1 MPPGIA
7 TALLVSQVRNTAP
20 FLFDESG
27 GPPYAD
33 VLRSWAT
40 RDEPEPPLF
49 EFFKLCLSAHWATAG
64 TFVPT
69 DVDNAIRKK
78 LWEQPDSAEHRAEM
92 ADLVLQ
98 SFAWDYVPFTAR
110 RVTLPNGKLVATH
123 EGTWFSVAAGAYAAC
138 KAPDPQ
144 GGSPDP
150 ERAERLLETIAAEVR
165 READALANLRKAE
178 DALGFLTAIPLV
190 CHNLGDLDRVI
201 DFWEL
206 PADDALRLRVYDA
219 TKPGAVEH
227 DPLFTLAAEI
237 NTAHLADENHRHLAL
252 RKAKGLRRK
261 RDYLLPVG
269 PCFDEWGMTIAKRAG
284 GLDLPALGE
293 VVSALLDGMEW
304 EVSPE
309 GYPRALAG
317 ILEAVPGGFTQLA
330 KHIPARDARILS
342 SGALRQKISVPRAR
356 FEARWSKLARL

>member
-7 TALLVSQVRNTAP
+7 TALLVSQVRNTVP
-20 FLFDESG
+20 FLFDETG

-33 VLRSWAT
+33 VLRAWAQ
-40 RDEPEPPLF
+40 RDEPEPPLN
-49 EFFKLCLSAHWATAG
+49 EFFKLCMSAHWATAG

-78 LWEQPDSAEHRAEM
+78 HWEQPESPQFLGEM
-92 ADLVLQ
+92 ADLVLE
-98 SFAWDYVPFTAR
+98 SFGWDYAPYTAR
-110 RVTLPNGKLVATH
+110 RITLPDDKLLATH

-138 KAPDPQ
+138 KV
-144 GGSPDP
+144 PDP
-150 ERAERLLETIAAEVR
+150 ERAEKLLEAIASEVR

-178 DALGFLTAIPLV
+178 DALGFLKALPLV

-227 DPLFTLAAEI
+227 DPLFAMAAEI
-237 NTAHLADENHRHLAL
+237 NTAHLAPENHRHLAL

-269 PCFDEWGMTIAKRAG
+269 PFLDSWGVTIAQRVG

-304 EVSPE
+304 EVSGE

-317 ILEAVPGGFTQLA
+317 ILEAVPGGFNQLA
-330 KHIPARDARILS
+330 KHIPGRDQRLLS
-342 SGALRQKISVPRAR
+342 TGALRQKISVPRAR
-356 FEARWSKLARL
+356 FEARWAKIARL

>member
-7 TALLVSQVRNTAP
+7 TALLVSQVKNTAP
-20 FLFDESG
+20 FLFEESG

-33 VLRSWAT
+33 VLRSWAG
-40 RDEPEPPLF
+40 RDEPEPPLL
-49 EFFKLCLSAHWATAG
+49 EFFKLCMSAHWATAG

-78 LWEQPDSAEHRAEM
+78 LWEQPESPAARSAM
-92 ADLVLQ
+92 ADLVLE
-98 SFAWDYVPFTAR
+98 SFGWDYVPFTAR
-110 RVTLPNGKLVATH
+110 RVTLPNGKIVATH

-138 KAPDPQ
+138 KV
-144 GGSPDP
+144 PDP
-150 ERAERLLETIAAEVR
+150 ERAERLLETVAAEVR
-165 READALANLRKAE
+165 READALAGLRKAE
-178 DALGFLTAIPLV
+178 DALGFLNAIPLV

-206 PADDALRLRVYDA
+206 PADDPLRLRVYDA
-219 TKPGAVEH
+219 TKPGATEH
-227 DPLFTLAAEI
+227 DPLFTMAAEI

-261 RDYLLPVG
+261 REYLLPVG
-269 PCFDEWGMTIAKRAG
+269 PCLDEWGMTIAKKSG

-330 KHIPARDARILS
+330 KHIPGRDQRLLS
-342 SGALRQKISVPRAR
+342 TGALRQKISVPRPR

>member
-20 FLFDESG
+20 FLFDEDG

-33 VLRSWAT
+33 ILRAWA
-40 RDEPEPPLF
+40 RKDEPEPPLF
-49 EFFKLCLSAHWATAG
+49 EFFELCLSAHWATAG

-78 LWEQPDSAEHRAEM
+78 LWEQPDSEAHRAAM
-92 ADLVLQ
+92 ADLVLA
-98 SFAWDYVPFTAR
+98 SFRWDYAPFTAR
-110 RVTLPNGKLVATH
+110 RVTLPDGRLLATH

-138 KAPDPQ
+138 K
-144 GGSPDP
+144 GPDP
-150 ERAERLLETIAAEVR
+150 ERAERLLETVAAEVR

-178 DALGFLTAIPLV
+178 DALGFLKAVPLV

-206 PADDALRLRVYDA
+206 PEDDALRRRVYDA
-219 TKPGAVEH
+219 AKPGAAEH

-237 NTAHLADENHRHLAL
+237 NTARLAQENHRHLAL
-252 RKAKGLRRK
+252 RKAKGLRRR

-269 PCFDEWGMTIAKRAG
+269 PFFDEWGMTLARKAG
-284 GLDLPALGE
+284 GLELPALGE
-293 VVSALLDGMEW
+293 VVSALLNGLEW

-317 ILEAVPGGFTQLA
+317 ILEAVPGGASALS
-330 KHIPARDARILS
+330 KHLMGKDARLLAT
-342 SGALRQKISVPRAR
+342 GALRQKISVPRAR
-356 FEARWSKLARL
+356 FEARWAKLARL